1 MTIKALFVYGSL
13 LPGAENEKYLKHI
26 KGSWTKAYVYGE
38 LITDANIGY
47 PAIKLNEK
55 GDKILG
61 QLFYSDALMKIIK
74 SLDDYEGEEYQRVVT
89 NVYLNDGTQKQAFVY
104 EKAK

>member
-61 QLFYSDALMKIIK
+61 HLFYSDALMMGHKNKHLFMKKLSKKTIQ
-74 SLDDYEGEEYQRVVT
+74 L
-89 NVYLNDGTQKQAFVY
+89 
-104 EKAK
+104 

>member
-38 LITDANIGY
+38 HIGY

-74 SLDDYEGEEYQRVVT
+74 SVDEYEGEEYQRVVT